1 MDEKLSV
8 KKHLGVFLHTRRL
21 PGKEDIEKCLQQ
33 EEALKNRSWRNV
45 KDFIRNQIGKKD
57 PMANFSLS
65 IRFNIFIPA

>member
-8 KKHLGVFLHTRRL
+8 KKHLEVYQ
-21 PGKEDIEKCLQQ
+21 EDIEKCLQQ

-57 PMANFSLS
+57 PMATFL
-65 IRFNIFIPA
+65 